1 MELLGV
7 GIVALCGVFFA
18 ALVQK
23 SNKEFALL
31 ISLAGAVL
39 LLLTVLGRAE
49 PLLRQVE
56 GLAEVGA
63 LEGEAVKLVL
73 RAVGIT
79 VVGQVVARLCKD
91 AGESA
96 LSYTVELAARTA
108 VWQRHC
114 PPSRKY
120 WITWGRLPPC
130 KDVGLCEKTDISAV
144 LVIGVLDVVGSL
156 FCISRRGFQYC

>member
-1 MELLGV
+1 M
-7 GIVALCGVFFA
+7 
-18 ALVQK
+18 
-23 SNKEFALL
+23 
-31 ISLAGAVL
+31 
-39 LLLTVLGRAE
+39 LLTVLGRAE
-49 PLLRQVE
+49 PLLRQIE
-56 GLAEVGA
+56 GLAELGA
-63 LEGEAVKLVL
+63 LEGDAVKLVL

-108 VWQRHC
+108 
-114 PPSRKY
+114 
-120 WITWGRLPPC
+120 WGRSPPC

-144 LVIGVLDVVGSL
+144 PVVGVLGVVGPL

>member
-1 MELLGV
+1 MEFLGI

-49 PLLRQVE
+49 PLLRQIE
-56 GLAEVGA
+56 SLAELGA
-63 LEGEAVKLVL
+63 LEGDAVKLVL

-108 VWQRHC
+108 VLAAAL
-114 PPSRKY
+114 PA
-120 WITWGRLPPC
+120 IT
-130 KDVGLCEKTDISAV
+130 KI
-144 LVIGVLDVVGSL
+144 LDYLGEIAAL
-156 FCISRRGFQYC
+156 